1 MKVTFII
8 ALIFCRSILTTPNA
22 FANKPILTL
31 KGLNPS
37 GGDNT
42 VFVDL
47 VQVYSGPMGTTIVA
61 GAVVNGNFE
70 TTGNLGSTTSGYN
83 PTGASWTFDSQS
95 GIATNGSSLSAPN
108 APDGIHVAF
117 VQRTGNIQQ
126 QLTLAPGT
134 YRVAFRLSQRACC
147 SGTNDQ
153 QLSIQIDGIE
163 IGTVQSSNL
172 SNYDTFVST
181 PFTVT
186 ALQVASVTPT
196 ANSVAFDR
204 TTQLG
209 VTFNHPVTRT
219 SVATIGVFSAQ
230 SGGKRQLTTS
240 VSGNTVTLAA
250 NTYFRAGEVASVV
263 VPRTVVGSSGEVLD
277 NPLVYQL
284 TANVVASTGIF
295 GGTLDPAAGTNATNI
310 AAGDL
315 NGDGKL
321 DLVTADYGNNAGSTV
336 SVLLNTST
344 GTTVSFA
351 PRHPFPTGVAPYGL
365 ALGDIDNDG
374 RLDIVATN
382 FGSATGTTVSVL
394 RNTTPAG
401 ATTLSFA
408 AKADFTVGAAPSGVS
423 LSDVDGDGYLDLLT
437 SNQSSSTVSVLVNTS
452 SGTNTVSFASK
463 VDFTVGARPGNIVAA
478 DIDGDGRLDLL
489 TANSGASTVSVL
501 RNTGTAAGMASF
513 AAKADFP
520 VGTGSIN
527 LAINDLDGDGKLDVV
542 TANNGATGNGN
553 TVSVLR
559 NTTAG
564 GTSSLTFAT
573 PVDFTVGSGPYS
585 VAIGDIDG
593 DGKLDLAAANYGAT
607 GVSGTG
613 ATVSVLRSTSTNGAI
628 GFAPKVEYGVGGGVN
643 DVKLAD
649 IDGDGDL
656 DILTAN
662 QDASTTSV
670 RLNANTG
677 KQVPLPV
684 SLTAFTAVAWHTD
697 AVLTWTTA
705 QEINNA
711 SFSIE
716 RSADGIHFT
725 PVSTVVGHGTTLL
738 AHTYTFTDAQAGR
751 LAGTLYYRLRQTD
764 FDGSYTVSPTCPVAF
779 KQAELLT
786 LSVFPNPTHGYVTA
800 IVPALAGGN
809 PIELTLYTVLGQ
821 VVRSYTP
828 TYSGNIQVAL
838 DLTGLSSGV
847 YSLYLRE
854 GVKET
859 RQTLIVE

>member
-1 MKVTFII
+1 M
-8 ALIFCRSILTTPNA
+8 LIHKLFAVNILNGNSVA
-22 FANKPILTL
+22 FAQSKN
-31 KGLNPS
+31 
-37 GGDNT
+37 
-42 VFVDL
+42 
-47 VQVYSGPMGTTIVA
+47 
-61 GAVVNGNFE
+61 GA
-70 TTGNLGSTTSGYN
+70 
-83 PTGASWTFDSQS
+83 
-95 GIATNGSSLSAPN
+95 
-108 APDGIHVAF
+108 
-117 VQRTGNIQQ
+117 IQQ
-126 QLTLAPGT
+126 QAIFTGAYG
-134 YRVAFRLSQRACC
+134 VSQRAYCVAT
-147 SGTNDQ
+147 GEQ
-153 QLSIQIDGIE
+153 KLSALLDGLNIRSVHSAN
-163 IGTVQSSNL
+163 ISD
-172 SNYDTFVST
+172 YDTFPSAPFAAAVLNLTNVS
-181 PFTVT
+181 P
-186 ALQVASVTPT
+186 A
-196 ANSVAFDR
+196 ANSVAFDC

-209 VTFNHPVTRT
+209 VTFDRPVT
-219 SVATIGVFSAQ
+219 SASAATISVFSAQ

-250 NTYFRAGEVASVV
+250 SRYFRAGEVASVV

-284 TANVVASTGIF
+284 TANVVASTGVF
-295 GGTLDPAAGTNATNI
+295 GGTLDPAAGTNAANI

-336 SVLLNTST
+336 SILLNTST

-351 PRHPFPTGVAPYGL
+351 ARQPFPTGAAPYGL
-365 ALGDIDNDG
+365 ALGDVDNDG

-394 RNTTPAG
+394 RNTTTAG

-408 AKADFTVGAAPSGVS
+408 TKVDFTVGAAPSGVS

-437 SNQSSSTVSVLVNTS
+437 SNQSNSTVSVLLNTS
-452 SGTNTVSFASK
+452 PVTNTVSFASK
-463 VDFTVGARPGNIVAA
+463 VDFAVGARPGNIVAA

-501 RNTGTAAGMASF
+501 RNTGTAAGTASF

-527 LAINDLDGDGKLDVV
+527 LAVNDLDGDGKLDVV

-564 GTSSLTFAT
+564 GAAPLTFAT
-573 PVDFTVGSGPYS
+573 PANFTVGSGPYS

-607 GVSGTG
+607 GVTGTG
-613 ATVSVLRSTSTNGAI
+613 ATVSVLRSTSTSGTI
-628 GFAPKVEYGVGGGVN
+628 SFAPKADYGVGGGVN

-677 KQVPLPV
+677 EQVPLPV
-684 SLTAFTAVAWHTD
+684 RLTAFTAVARHTD

-705 QEINNA
+705 QEINNS

-716 RSADGIHFT
+716 RSADGVLFT
-725 PVSTVVGHGTTLL
+725 PIGTVAGHGNTLL
-738 AHTYTFTDAQAGR
+738 ANSYTFIDVQAGR
-751 LAGTLYYRLRQTD
+751 LAGTLYYRLRQLD
-764 FDGSYTVSPTCPVAF
+764 IDGNYTVSPTYTVTF
-779 KQAELLT
+779 KQAELPA
-786 LSVFPNPTHGYVTA
+786 LSVFPNPAHGYATA
-800 IVPALAGGN
+800 VIPTLAERN
-809 PIELTLYTVLGQ
+809 PVELTLYTVLGQ
-821 VVRSYTP
+821 VARSYTP
-828 TYSGNIQVAL
+828 IYSGSIQSTL
-838 DLTGLSSGV
+838 DLTGLPSGV
-847 YSLYLRE
+847 YSLHLRK

-859 RQTLIVE
+859 RQTLIIE